1 MNKLI
6 LATLLGAY
14 GLAAQAQDNPLWM
27 RHPAISPDGK
37 TIAFSYQGDIFTVP
51 SNGGTAKQI
60 TALKV
65 GASRH
70 LRLHNLVRFL
80 Q

>member
-51 SNGGTAKQI
+51 
-60 TALKV
+60 
-65 GASRH
+65 
-70 LRLHNLVRFL
+70 
-80 Q
+80 